1 MGWHPNWVSVGISG
15 LALAASAWVAYTSYI
30 SLVVGREAQQIA
42 LFTQFEQEFT
52 AVAARFPPRIYDPDF
67 RPERGSDDYKRLED
81 YWIFC
86 YAEWYATNNTN
97 FLLTMS
103 FGVIII
109 PSWC

>member
-67 RPERGSDDYKRLED
+67 RPERGSDDYKRVGRLLD
-81 YWIFC
+81 
-86 YAEWYATNNTN
+86 
-97 FLLTMS
+97 FLLRRM
-103 FGVIII
+103 VCDQQNELVCL
-109 PSWC
+109 P